1 MPGLVPQIA
10 ALRRR
15 LALVPAP
22 ARASGEASN
31 GEPVT
36 VELYVGGTWVDI
48 TSYVMVRDDQGQI
61 AISSGTRDEGAQ
73 TEQGTGTLPL
83 KNQDGRFSSRN
94 PTGPYYGQLSRNTPI
109 RVCVPDGNGGK
120 SYRLWGDG
128 SEWPVSWDPTGT
140 DVWVDVNANGPL
152 RRVAQAPTPAHSVVY
167 DAITDP
173 LLPSLVAYWP
183 CEDAA
188 GSKSVASALTNG
200 SPMTIAGT
208 PTLAAYDGFG
218 ASDPLPVFTGGSLTG
233 GVTRYDNSAV
243 SQYQVRFLLSVPA
256 AGLADSDTIARV
268 RVSPT
273 VAGEVEYLDIE
284 YNDPPGGVGSFGG
297 PGTISIVPYNSEES
311 MLGYSGEESL
321 TLDVRSRLLRVSIEV
336 SNNGTALSVTLRVLD
351 INTGITDSTTIG
363 LSGTN
368 VTRVASVALAPSTL
382 NQSTGATGMA
392 AGHVTVQTAITSI
405 NDLGRAIQPSG
416 EAAGRRMQRLCG
428 EAGIAFT
435 WVGDLDDTVA
445 VGAQSKQNL
454 LAHLRECALADGG
467 LLYESRAELGI
478 GYRTRS
484 SLYNQDPA
492 LVIGYSSGALAQ
504 VPTPVD
510 DDRYYANKVTVTCNG
525 VSATYEETSGALG
538 TALPPAG
545 VGEYGREEPLNLS
558 SSDAATLR
566 DQAAWRVHL
575 GTVDEARFPQISV
588 NLAHPSITPAMRRAI
603 LGMRLGDRIQ
613 ITDPPAW
620 LPPDT
625 IDQLVL
631 GMSETINH
639 FEHKVTFS
647 CAPASPYSSIGVL
660 DTAWSRIDTDGSELV
675 ANISSSATSVGV
687 QPSAGADVL
696 WTKDPSDFPLD
707 IRVGGE
713 VMRVTAISDLVT
725 DTFTRTASSGWGT
738 SDSGFTWT
746 ASGGSATDYSVGSGV
761 GAHLLAT
768 AGTSRRCIL
777 PTVISDFD
785 FYVTIT
791 ADQLAT
797 GAILTGS
804 LITRYADADNF
815 YSAQLQFSTA
825 NAVTLVV
832 FKRVNAVE
840 TTLGTYTMPGTTFV
854 AGTQYRIRF
863 KVQGPSLRARVW
875 LASDVEA
882 PEWQVTATDGTLTS
896 SQWVGVRSISGAGNT
911 NVNPSIK
918 YDDFQIVSP
927 QTFTL
932 VRSVNGVVKAHSA
945 GADVRLATPT
955 YLAL

>member
-1 MPGLVPQIA
+1 MPGLVSQIA
-10 ALRRR
+10 GLRRR

-31 GEPVT
+31 GEPVQ
-36 VELYVGGTWVDI
+36 VEMLVSGTWVDV
-48 TSYVMVRDDQGQI
+48 TGYTLVRDDSGSIQI
-61 AISSGTRDEGAQ
+61 MSGIRDEGSQ
-73 TEQGTGTLPL
+73 TEAGTCTLEL
-83 KNQDGRFSSRN
+83 DNRDGRFSPRN
-94 PTGPYYGQLSRNTPI
+94 PSGPYYGAIGRNTPI
-109 RVCVPDGNGGK
+109 RISVPDGNGGK
-120 SYRLWGDG
+120 SYRIWGEA
-128 SEWPVSWDPTGT
+128 SEWAPNWDTSGS
-140 DVWVDVNANGPL
+140 DVWTDLSANGIL
-152 RRVAQAPTPAHSVVY
+152 RRLAQGPAPERSVIY
-167 DAITDP
+167 NAITDP
-173 LLPSLVAYWP
+173 PLTGLVAYWP

-188 GSKSVASALTNG
+188 DSRSVASALTSG
-200 SPMTIAGT
+200 SPMTISGT
-208 PTLAAYDGFG
+208 PTLAAYSGFG

-273 VAGEVEYLDIE
+273 VVGEVEYLDIE

-336 SNNGTALSVTLRVLD
+336 SNSGTALSVTLRVLD

-382 NQSTGATGMA
+382 NQSAGATGMA
-392 AGHVTVQTAITSI
+392 AGHVTVQTTVTSI
-405 NDLGRAIQPSG
+405 TDLGAAVQPSG
-416 EAAGRRMQRLCG
+416 ETAGRRMQRLCAG
-428 EAGIAFT
+428 AGIAFD

-445 VGAQSKQNL
+445 MGAQSRQNL
-454 LAHLRECALADGG
+454 LAQLQECTLADGG
-467 LLYESRAELGI
+467 LLYESRSGVGL
-478 GYRTRS
+478 GYRTRA
-484 SLYNQDPA
+484 SLYNQDPVLTLDYTA
-492 LVIGYSSGALAQ
+492 GQLVQIP
-504 VPTPVD
+504 VPVE
-510 DDRYYANKVTVTCNG
+510 DDRYVQNKVTVTVG
-525 VSATYEETSGALG
+525 GASATYEETSGTLR
-538 TALPPAG
+538 TELPPAG
-545 VGEYGREEPLNLS
+545 VGEYGQEYTLNLG
-558 SSDAATLR
+558 SSDAGTLK

-603 LGMRLGDRIQ
+603 LAMRLGDRIQ
-613 ITDPPAW
+613 ITNPPAW

-625 IDQLVL
+625 IDQLIL
-631 GMSETINH
+631 GMSETITH
-639 FEHKVTFS
+639 FEHKVTFT

-675 ANISSSATSVGV
+675 ANISSSATSIGV

-696 WTKDPSDFPLD
+696 WTKDTADFPLD

-815 YSAQLQFSTA
+815 YSAQLQFTTSNT
-825 NAVTLVV
+825 VLLVV

-863 KVQGPSLRARVW
+863 KVQGPSLRAKVW
-875 LASDVEA
+875 LASDVET
-882 PEWQVTATDGTLTS
+882 PEWQVSVTDGTLTG

-932 VRSVNGVVKAHSA
+932 TRSVNGVAKAHSA